1 MIRRTVGLLVA
12 VAVVAGVACI
22 DMSAPKGPASISTL
36 MLPSPSVVVG
46 DTMRDST
53 GAVAP
58 LRVIA
63 YDAND
68 APIVEP
74 PTLFLVIDTSGAGH
88 IANSNK
94 LVGDKIGSISV
105 LGQIAGIQTTTVG
118 VPVTIAPI
126 TFVIPTA
133 IPDTLVVPFAGK
145 DTTSASIGSVP
156 INVTLKGRG
165 DTASV
170 GFVVKYD
177 LVNAPA
183 SVGGSTTGAVYI
195 GNDAGQPSPR
205 DTTDGSGASRKLFVK
220 SWLLADA
227 ELVAGRRTDSAVVL
241 VSTAYKG
248 KQVNGSPIRVVIRL
262 KVKLAVP

>member
-1 MIRRTVGLLVA
+1 
-12 VAVVAGVACI
+12 
-22 DMSAPKGPASISTL
+22 MSAPKGPASISTL

-68 APIVEP
+68 TPIVEP

-94 LVGDKIGSISV
+94 LVGDKLGSISV

-126 TFVIPTA
+126 TFVLPTGL
-133 IPDTLVVPFAGK
+133 PDTLVVPFAG
-145 DTTSASIGSVP
+145 DTTASSTGSTA
-156 INVTLKGRG
+156 IAVTLKGRG

-170 GFVVKYD
+170 GFIVKYD

-183 SVGGSTTGAVYI
+183 SIPGSTTGAVYI

-205 DTTDGSGASRKLFVK
+205 DTTDAGGASRKLFVK

-227 ELVAGRRTDSAVVL
+227 ALKAGQRTDSAVVL

-248 KQVNGSPIRVVIRL
+248 KQVNGSPIRVVIRI